1 MIKTKRNKF
10 YIGKQ
15 EVTLFAVYLPDL
27 LTDKPQDYYFH
38 FNPKTKKFEMQKDT
52 TFAYTASQVYF
63 DSTFII
69 IAQHKKSECMDLVND
84 KTFLFEFFD
93 EPMYEDEKELF
104 LEHGKEEMDKITS
117 NYKNLKKL
125 LEEVGDGFFKQDKF
139 ISQYLKKTYGEDFI
153 FTITQN
159 ENDYLLEILKYNG
172 KDLARAF
179 SVEFNKDWGK
189 QRTSAMLYN
198 LKWENSRFR
207 SAVKESAESVKE
219 HEKEMLAD
227 KAKNILSNCNIGK
240 VNNITSRKE
249 NNEIIMMGDIALF
262 SGGFLTLHFTED
274 FTLTKIVKSIA
285 DKDKEEVID
294 GITYVK
300 PGTFRKTFANISTKI
315 KLEETEKWLPILD
328 KL

>member
-38 FNPKTKKFEMQKDT
+38 FNPKTKKFEMQIDK

-69 IAQHKKSECMDLVND
+69 IAQHKKSERMDLVND

-125 LEEVGDGFFKQDKF
+125 LEEVGDGLFKPEEF
-139 ISQYLKKTYGEDFI
+139 ITQYLKKEYGEDLI
-153 FTITQN
+153 FTIAQN
-159 ENDYLLEILKYNG
+159 DYGYLLEIYKYG
-172 KDLARAF
+172 KTQQPLF
-179 SVEFNKDWGK
+179 KFEFNKDWGK
-189 QRTSAMLYN
+189 QRFLNEFNSNLRWTQKFHSAIKASL
-198 LKWENSRFR
+198 
-207 SAVKESAESVKE
+207 ESVEQHKLE
-219 HEKEMLAD
+219 IKKDRAME
-227 KAKNILSNCNIGK
+227 ILSNCNIG
-240 VNNITSRKE
+240 
-249 NNEIIMMGDIALF
+249 
-262 SGGFLTLHFTED
+262 
-274 FTLTKIVKSIA
+274 
-285 DKDKEEVID
+285 EVIAGVTNEENKKTIILIKVDLNNGGVVTFKLTQDLDLQKITKAFRNKGEEKEID
-294 GITYVK
+294 GVFFVK
-300 PGTFRKTFANISTKI
+300 PTEYKETFANISTKI
-315 KLEETEKWLPILD
+315 NLEETDKWLPILD

>member
-27 LTDKPQDYYFH
+27 LTSKPQDYYFH

-69 IAQHKKSECMDLVND
+69 IAQHKKSERMDLVND

-139 ISQYLKKTYGEDFI
+139 ISQYLKKEYGEDLV

-159 ENDYLLEILKYNG
+159 NYGYLLEIHKYG
-172 KDLARAF
+172 KTQQPLF
-179 SVEFNKDWGK
+179 KFEFNKDWGK
-189 QRTSAMLYN
+189 QRFLNEFNSNLRWTQKFHSAIKASL
-198 LKWENSRFR
+198 
-207 SAVKESAESVKE
+207 ESVEQHKLEIKKDRAKE
-219 HEKEMLAD
+219 
-227 KAKNILSNCNIGK
+227 ILSNCNIG
-240 VNNITSRKE
+240 
-249 NNEIIMMGDIALF
+249 
-262 SGGFLTLHFTED
+262 
-274 FTLTKIVKSIA
+274 
-285 DKDKEEVID
+285 EVIASVTNEENKKTIILIKVDLNNGGVVTFKLTQDLDLQKITKAFRNKGEEKEID
-294 GITYVK
+294 GVFFVK
-300 PGTFRKTFANISTKI
+300 PTEYKETFANISTKI
-315 KLEETEKWLPILD
+315 NLEETDKWLPILD

>member
-27 LTDKPQDYYFH
+27 LTDKPQEYYFH
-38 FNPKTKKFEMQKDT
+38 FNPKSKKFEMQKDK

-69 IAQHKKSECMDLVND
+69 IAQHKKSERMDLVND
-84 KTFLFEFFD
+84 KTFLFKFFD

-139 ISQYLKKTYGEDFI
+139 ISQYLKKEYDEDFI

-159 ENDYLLEILKYNG
+159 DNGYLLEILKYNG
-172 KDLARAF
+172 KDLVRAF
-179 SVEFNKDWGK
+179 AVEFNKDWGK
-189 QRTSAMLYN
+189 QHTSAMLHH

-227 KAKNILSNCNIGK
+227 KAKNILFNCNIGK
-240 VNNITSRKE
+240 VGNITSRKE
-249 NNEIIMMGDIALF
+249 NNEIIMMGDIDLF
-262 SGGFLTLHFTED
+262 SGGFLTIHFTED

-300 PGTFRKTFANISTKI
+300 SGAFHKTFANISTKI
-315 KLEETEKWLPILD
+315 NLSETDKWLPILD

>member
-38 FNPKTKKFEMQKDT
+38 FNPKTKKFEMQIDK

-69 IAQHKKSECMDLVND
+69 IAQHKKSERMDLVND

-125 LEEVGDGFFKQDKF
+125 LEEVGDGLFKPEEF
-139 ISQYLKKTYGEDFI
+139 ITQYLKKEYGEDLI
-153 FTITQN
+153 FTIAQN
-159 ENDYLLEILKYNG
+159 NYGYLLEIYKYG
-172 KDLARAF
+172 KTQQPLF
-179 SVEFNKDWGK
+179 KFEFNKDWGK
-189 QRTSAMLYN
+189 QRFLNEFNSNLRWTQKFHSAIKASL
-198 LKWENSRFR
+198 
-207 SAVKESAESVKE
+207 ESVEQHKLKIKKDRAKE
-219 HEKEMLAD
+219 
-227 KAKNILSNCNIGK
+227 ILSNCNIG
-240 VNNITSRKE
+240 
-249 NNEIIMMGDIALF
+249 
-262 SGGFLTLHFTED
+262 
-274 FTLTKIVKSIA
+274 
-285 DKDKEEVID
+285 EVIASVTNEENKKTIILIKVDLNNGGVVTFKLTQDLDLQKITKAFRNKGEEKEID
-294 GITYVK
+294 GVFFVK
-300 PGTFRKTFANISTKI
+300 PTEYKETFANISTKI
-315 KLEETEKWLPILD
+315 NLEETDKWLPILD

>member
-38 FNPKTKKFEMQKDT
+38 FNPKTKKFEMQIDK

-69 IAQHKKSECMDLVND
+69 IAQHKKSERMDLVND

-139 ISQYLKKTYGEDFI
+139 ISQYLKKHMVKILFLLSLKMKMII
-153 FTITQN
+153 F
-159 ENDYLLEILKYNG
+159 
-172 KDLARAF
+172 
-179 SVEFNKDWGK
+179 
-189 QRTSAMLYN
+189 
-198 LKWENSRFR
+198 
-207 SAVKESAESVKE
+207 
-219 HEKEMLAD
+219 
-227 KAKNILSNCNIGK
+227 
-240 VNNITSRKE
+240 
-249 NNEIIMMGDIALF
+249 
-262 SGGFLTLHFTED
+262 
-274 FTLTKIVKSIA
+274 
-285 DKDKEEVID
+285 
-294 GITYVK
+294 
-300 PGTFRKTFANISTKI
+300 
-315 KLEETEKWLPILD
+315 
-328 KL
+328 

>member
-38 FNPKTKKFEMQKDT
+38 FNPKTKKFEMQKDK

-69 IAQHKKSECMDLVND
+69 IAQHKKSERMDLVND

-139 ISQYLKKTYGEDFI
+139 ISQYLKKEYGEDLI

-159 ENDYLLEILKYNG
+159 KNSYLLEIQKYDG
-172 KDLARAF
+172 KALVRAF
-179 SVEFNKDWGK
+179 GIEFNKDWGK
-189 QRTSAMLYN
+189 QRISKELYN
-198 LKWENSRFR
+198 LKWDNSRFH
-207 SAVKESAESVKE
+207 SAVKASLESVKE
-219 HEKEMLAD
+219 YEKEIIKD
-227 KAKNILSNCNIGK
+227 KAKNILSNCNIGEILLSEVK
-240 VNNITSRKE
+240 KE
-249 NNEIIMMGDIALF
+249 NKELIIFIKVDLNKDGVITFKLSKDLDLQKITKAFRNKGEAKEIDGVSFVKPAEYKETFAEIN
-262 SGGFLTLHFTED
+262 
-274 FTLTKIVKSIA
+274 TKI
-285 DKDKEEVID
+285 
-294 GITYVK
+294 
-300 PGTFRKTFANISTKI
+300 N
-315 KLEETEKWLPILD
+315 LEETAKWLPILD

>member
-27 LTDKPQDYYFH
+27 LTDKPQEYYFH
-38 FNPKTKKFEMQKDT
+38 FNPKSKKFEMQKDK

-69 IAQHKKSECMDLVND
+69 IAQHKKSERMDLVND

-139 ISQYLKKTYGEDFI
+139 ISQYLKKEYGEDLI
-153 FTITQN
+153 FTIAQN
-159 ENDYLLEILKYNG
+159 NYGYLLEIHKYG
-172 KDLARAF
+172 KTQQPLF
-179 SVEFNKDWGK
+179 KFEFNKDWGK
-189 QRTSAMLYN
+189 QRFLNEFNSNLRWTQKFHSAIKASL
-198 LKWENSRFR
+198 
-207 SAVKESAESVKE
+207 ESVEQHKLEIKKE
-219 HEKEMLAD
+219 RAKE
-227 KAKNILSNCNIGK
+227 ILSNCNIGEVIASVTNEENKKTIILIK
-240 VNNITSRKE
+240 VNLNNGGVVTFKLTQDLDLQKITKAFRNKGEEKE
-249 NNEIIMMGDIALF
+249 
-262 SGGFLTLHFTED
+262 
-274 FTLTKIVKSIA
+274 
-285 DKDKEEVID
+285 ID
-294 GITYVK
+294 GVFFVK
-300 PGTFRKTFANISTKI
+300 PTEYKETFANISTKI
-315 KLEETEKWLPILD
+315 NLSETDKWLPILD

>member
-38 FNPKTKKFEMQKDT
+38 FNPKTKKFEMQIDK

-69 IAQHKKSECMDLVND
+69 IAQHKKSERMDLVND

-125 LEEVGDGFFKQDKF
+125 LEEVGDGLFKPEEF
-139 ISQYLKKTYGEDFI
+139 ITQYLKKEYGEDLI
-153 FTITQN
+153 FTIVQN
-159 ENDYLLEILKYNG
+159 NYGYLLEIYKYG
-172 KDLARAF
+172 KTQQPLF
-179 SVEFNKDWGK
+179 KFEFNKDWGK
-189 QRTSAMLYN
+189 QRFLNEFNSNLRWTQKFHSAIKASL
-198 LKWENSRFR
+198 
-207 SAVKESAESVKE
+207 ESVEQHKLEIKKDRAKE
-219 HEKEMLAD
+219 
-227 KAKNILSNCNIGK
+227 ILSNCNIG
-240 VNNITSRKE
+240 
-249 NNEIIMMGDIALF
+249 
-262 SGGFLTLHFTED
+262 
-274 FTLTKIVKSIA
+274 
-285 DKDKEEVID
+285 EVIASVTNEENKKTIILIKVDLNNGGVVTFKLTQDLDLQKITKAFRNKGEEKEID
-294 GITYVK
+294 GVSFVK
-300 PGTFRKTFANISTKI
+300 PTEYKETFANISTKI
-315 KLEETEKWLPILD
+315 NLEETDKWLPILD

>member
-38 FNPKTKKFEMQKDT
+38 FNPKTKKFEMQIDK

-69 IAQHKKSECMDLVND
+69 IAQHKKSERMDLVND

-139 ISQYLKKTYGEDFI
+139 ISQYLKKEYGEDLV

-159 ENDYLLEILKYNG
+159 NYGYLLEIHKYG
-172 KDLARAF
+172 KTQQPLF
-179 SVEFNKDWGK
+179 KFEFNKDWGK
-189 QRTSAMLYN
+189 QRFLNEFNSNLRWTQKFHSAIKASL
-198 LKWENSRFR
+198 
-207 SAVKESAESVKE
+207 ESVEQHKLEIKKDRAKE
-219 HEKEMLAD
+219 
-227 KAKNILSNCNIGK
+227 ILSNCNIG
-240 VNNITSRKE
+240 
-249 NNEIIMMGDIALF
+249 
-262 SGGFLTLHFTED
+262 
-274 FTLTKIVKSIA
+274 
-285 DKDKEEVID
+285 EVIASVTNEENKKTIILIKVDLNKGGVVTFKLTQDLDLQKITKAFRNNGEEKEID
-294 GITYVK
+294 GVFFVK
-300 PGTFRKTFANISTKI
+300 PTEYKETFANISTKI
-315 KLEETEKWLPILD
+315 NLEETDKWLPILD

>member
-52 TFAYTASQVYF
+52 TFVYTASQVYF

-69 IAQHKKSECMDLVND
+69 IAQHKKSERMDLVND

-240 VNNITSRKE
+240 VNNITSRKVP
-249 NNEIIMMGDIALF
+249 G
-262 SGGFLTLHFTED
+262 LT
-274 FTLTKIVKSIA
+274 
-285 DKDKEEVID
+285 
-294 GITYVK
+294 
-300 PGTFRKTFANISTKI
+300 
-315 KLEETEKWLPILD
+315 
-328 KL
+328 